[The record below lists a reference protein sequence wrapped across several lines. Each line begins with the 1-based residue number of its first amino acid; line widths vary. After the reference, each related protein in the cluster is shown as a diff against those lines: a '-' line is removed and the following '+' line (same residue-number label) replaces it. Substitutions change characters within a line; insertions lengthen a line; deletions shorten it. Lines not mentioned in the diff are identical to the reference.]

1 MFSFVLILTIM
12 NGFNKNIQSRF
23 LDSKPHMMITGS
35 SADLESFKE
44 KASKQL
50 SKSDR
55 IYNFETQ
62 DVVIK
67 GYNGQLNGAVAQGLD
82 VKALESI
89 KPLEGINLKN
99 NEVVLGMA
107 LADKF
112 AIFEGDE
119 LTLLPPEVI
128 LLPAGEVGNFSNVI
142 VKAIIDTDIEELDS
156 QVIYYGYDKLSNLKT
171 SKSRKLGFD
180 IRLKSPNLADSYKT
194 EWTSKYKNLNVQTWK
209 DRDQSLFF
217 ALKLEKIIIGTI
229 IAIATLITSFSI
241 MTVLSLLL
249 QQKRK
254 EIANLRAIG
263 LSIKDSYR
271 IFSGVGFRLATLGL
285 GGGFVFGVL
294 VCGFLKITELN
305 IMPEIYQDRSIPI
318 DFDIKFLTL
327 TAIAALLIA
336 FIGSYLPVKT
346 GIKKNIA
353 ETLKQ

>member
-23 LDSKPHMMITGS
+23 LDSKPHMMVTGDRAS
-35 SADLESFKE
+35 LDKFK
-44 KASKQL
+44 KAVSPKL
-50 SKSDR
+50 SDNDK

-67 GYNGQLNGAVAQGLD
+67 GYNGQLNGAIAQGLD
-82 VKALESI
+82 SGALDAI
-89 KPLEGINLKN
+89 KPLNGIDLAD

-112 AIFEGDE
+112 GIFEGDE

-128 LLPAGEVGNFSNVI
+128 LLPAGEVGSFANVI

-156 QVIYYGYDKLSNLKT
+156 QVIYYAYDKLSGLKD

-180 IRLKSPNLADSYKT
+180 FRLEKPKLADTYQSQ
-194 EWTSKYKNLNVQTWK
+194 WQSKYKSLNVQTWK

-217 ALKLEKIIIGTI
+217 ALKLEKVIIGTI
-229 IAIATLITSFSI
+229 IAIATIITSFSI

-249 QQKRK
+249 EQKRK

-271 IFSGVGFRLATLGL
+271 IFSGVGFRLALLGL
-285 GGGFVFGVL
+285 GGGFIFGIM
-294 VCGFLKITELN
+294 VCAFLKVTDLK
-305 IMPEIYQDRSIPI
+305 IMPEIYYDRSIPI
-318 DFDIKFLTL
+318 DFDFKFLAL
-327 TAIAALLIA
+327 TALIALLLA
-336 FIGSYLPVKT
+336 FIGSYLPVRM

-353 ETLKQ
+353 ETLK